1 MGTNQ
6 GQLGR
11 LQHGQGC
18 REGPCRPGQG
28 GAQSLRAWEGQP
40 LAGVGEGTLVFTAI
54 T

>member
-11 LQHGQGC
+11 LQHGQ
-18 REGPCRPGQG
+18 ELPGG
-28 GAQSLRAWEGQP
+28 SLPAWPRRAQSLRAWEGQP